1 MTGPRVLVAGLPR
14 SGTTWVGE
22 VLGRCAGTRY
32 LHEPDNHLLRPEAW
46 WAKRALG
53 PYPELRPGTDVD
65 SAGAGDYERLWA
77 LAFAGGARP
86 SPLYAGLKVLQRA
99 GAARVSGRLAS
110 RQRPR
115 PTPGPLVV
123 KSVHC
128 ARSLEWCATRFD
140 PAVVIV
146 ERHPFGVIA
155 SWRKLG
161 WDDFLDRDPSALR
174 HSTTVLGVD
183 PPPAG
188 ASWLERAAWHY
199 GLLSSHLALVR
210 LRHPEW
216 VVVRHEVLCGGPE
229 PAFRRL
235 AARLGLRFGAE
246 AARFLAASNRPG
258 DGYSTNRLW
267 HEQVDGG
274 RRRLTPAERAPV
286 EATLAR
292 FAGALPAPAPAGQE
306 EVPVRVRMTTGM
318 SREVLRW

>member
-1 MTGPRVLVAGLPR
+1 MTAPRVLVAGLPR

-22 VLGRCAGTRY
+22 VLGRCAGARY
-32 LHEPDNHLLRPEAW
+32 VHEPDNHLVRPEAW

-53 PYPELRPGTDVD
+53 PYPEVR
-65 SAGAGDYERLWA
+65 AGAALAPAAGGGDYDRLWA
-77 LAFAGGARP
+77 AAFAGGIP
-86 SPLYAGLKVLQRA
+86 SSPLDAGLKVLQRA
-99 GAARVSGRLAS
+99 GAPRVSGRLAS
-110 RQRPR
+110 RRRPR
-115 PTPGPLVV
+115 PASGPLVV

-128 ARSLEWCATRFD
+128 ARSLEWAALRFG
-140 PAVVIV
+140 PAVVVV

-161 WDDFLDRDPSALR
+161 WDDFLDTDAAALR
-174 HSTTVLGVD
+174 HSVAVLGVD
-183 PPPAG
+183 PPG
-188 ASWLERAAWHY
+188 RRASWLERAAWHY
-199 GLLSSHLALVR
+199 GVLTSYVALAR
-210 LRHPEW
+210 RRHPEW
-216 VVVRHEVLCGGPE
+216 VVVRHEVLCRGPE

-274 RRRLTPAERAPV
+274 RRRLSPAERALV

-292 FAGALPAPAPAGQE
+292 FSGALPAPEPQE
-306 EVPVRVRMTTGM
+306 ERVRMTTGM
-318 SREVLRW
+318 SRDVLRW